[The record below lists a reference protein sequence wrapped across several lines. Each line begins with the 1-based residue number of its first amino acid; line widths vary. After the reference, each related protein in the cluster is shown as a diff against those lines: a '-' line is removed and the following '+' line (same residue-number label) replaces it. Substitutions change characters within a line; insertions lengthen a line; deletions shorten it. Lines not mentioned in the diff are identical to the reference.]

1 MIRHLAAIMDGN
13 RRWASKNKFS
23 LAAGYSHGSKRA
35 LQEVIEFCLEKGILY
50 LSLYT
55 FSLENF
61 YRSPE
66 ERNILFSALLQEV
79 VAQRDKLIENSIAV
93 RFVGK
98 LELLPQDVLQA
109 CKTLEQATAQG
120 NRLHLTLLVCYGGQ
134 QEILAAVK
142 KVALEAHLTHDFSDD
157 QVQKIFEK
165 ALWNYPF
172 PVPELIIRTGGM
184 KRLSNFL
191 PYQSVYSEL
200 VFLDI
205 LWPEIT
211 KQHCQEAYDTFQATK
226 RNFGR

>member
-23 LAAGYSHGSKRA
+23 LAAGYSHGGKRA
-35 LQEVIEFCLEKGILY
+35 LQEVIRFCLEKGIIY
-50 LSLYT
+50 LSVYT

-61 YRSPE
+61 YRSEE

-79 VAQRDKLIENSIAV
+79 VAQREELIKNSISI

-98 LELLPQDVLQA
+98 LELLPQNVWRA
-109 CKTLEQATAQG
+109 CNDLEQATAQG
-120 NRLHLTLLVCYGGQ
+120 KDLHVALLICYGGQ

-142 KVALEAHLTHDFSDD
+142 KVALEGNITHDFSDED
-157 QVQKIFEK
+157 VKKTFEK
-165 ALWNYPF
+165 SLWNYPF
-172 PVPELIIRTGGM
+172 PAPDLIIRTGGM

-191 PYQSVYSEL
+191 SYQSVYSEL
-200 VFLDI
+200 VFLDV

-211 KQHCQEAYDTFQATK
+211 KQDCQYAYEVFQATQ